1 MLESDCFPPYKGQKK
16 FFFEKV
22 NLRQVEISFKQQHS
36 RLNFRQT
43 THSPTQQ
50 CRFWLD
56 LNHSSGYQNR
66 ASTGNK
72 QISKW
77 ENIGTSY
84 RIATK
89 SLLEN
94 QAVPRT
100 VGIHQ
105 GHPKQT
111 AIQTSKLARIA
122 IFQKTLFKRHRG
134 CSKVMANRQA
144 KYQQANSW
152 QTSSNDRPRVQEM
165 EQEQK
170 HQQAQE
176 QEQEQEPV
184 ATTEQKQEPEATR
197 VTGTGT
203 GAGRGHKH
211 NKNHQATSPK
221 TTRNHKNMHKNIQ
234 WWSNFRQQQW
244 PSKAKHA
251 ATYSSGTVFGIKMYQ
266 KKWNQEKIAFR
277 WQGLLYNMV
286 FLQKVSN
293 SSSRKMLESYCFPP

>member
-1 MLESDCFPPYKGQKK
+1 MLESDCFPPIQRSKNF

-105 GHPKQT
+105 GQPKQT
-111 AIQTSKLARIA
+111 ATQTSKFAGTSLFR
-122 IFQKTLFKRHRG
+122 KTQFKRQRG
-134 CSKVMANRQA
+134 VQHKPCKSTNPEPPSKLMTNKQQSQTKSPRKGARAEAPRSTGAEA
-144 KYQQANSW
+144 K
-152 QTSSNDRPRVQEM
+152 VQE
-165 EQEQK
+165 QGQP
-170 HQQAQE
+170 
-176 QEQEQEPV
+176 QEQEQEP
-184 ATTEQKQEPEATR
+184 EATR
-197 VTGTGT
+197 GTGT
-203 GAGRGHKH
+203 CTGPGRGNKH
-211 NKNHQATSPK
+211 NKNNQASSPK
-221 TTRNHKNMHKNIQ
+221 TIRNHKNMNKNIE

-251 ATYSSGTVFGIKMYQ
+251 ATYSSGTVFCIKMT
-266 KKWNQEKIAFR
+266 KKHEIMKKIAFR

-286 FLQKVSN
+286 FFTKS
-293 SSSRKMLESYCFPP
+293 K